1 MGKCDFACFA
11 EGWFHMVIILMVTQ
25 CAELALVQFGRLVA
39 SCRLVLLPGYH
50 CLKCGRHMMNLDGD
64 AVRRFYHMMF
74 PAGLVPWS
82 WAFRDH
88 RWDEVRG
95 W

>member
-1 MGKCDFACFA
+1 
-11 EGWFHMVIILMVTQ
+11 
-25 CAELALVQFGRLVA
+25 
-39 SCRLVLLPGYH
+39 
-50 CLKCGRHMMNLDGD
+50 MMNLDGD
-64 AVRRFYHMMF
+64 AVRRIGFSTIWQFGHHMMHLDGYAVRRIGHMMF

-82 WAFRDH
+82 WAFRHH

>member
-1 MGKCDFACFA
+1 
-11 EGWFHMVIILMVTQ
+11 MVIILMVTQ
-25 CAELALVQFGRLVA
+25 LAELALIQFGRLVA
-39 SCRLVLLPGYH
+39 SSRLVLLPGYH
-50 CLKCGRHMMNLDGD
+50 CLKCGHHMMNLDGD
-64 AVRRFYHMMF
+64 AVRRIGHMMF

-82 WAFRDH
+82 WAFRHH